1 MSPAVRRVLF
11 GAGGL
16 VLAAVLAWGISGL
29 PGFGRYPGP
38 YGQVVTRLS
47 VPERNATDVVTA
59 VNLDFRGLDT
69 MGEEFILFIS
79 VTAVAVLLRHQR
91 REVEESEEEEE
102 APGRTSPGRDDG
114 LLLFG
119 VALAS
124 VVVVFGLYL
133 VAHGHLTPGGGFQGG
148 AVLASALL
156 LLYLV
161 AGYPAVK
168 RLAPVG
174 LLELGDG
181 VGAAGFVVVG
191 MAALAAG
198 GAFLENFLPAGQ
210 RGLISSSGTMPVIYA
225 FVGLEVATG
234 FTLVLVEF
242 LEQLNVVQGVDR

>member
-1 MSPAVRRVLF
+1 MSPRVRLILFLIGAVPM
-11 GAGGL
+11 AGL
-16 VLAAVLAWGISGL
+16 LALGISGL
-29 PGFGRYPGP
+29 PGFGHYPGP
-38 YGQVVTRLS
+38 YGPLVAGLS
-47 VPERNATDVVTA
+47 VPARNATDVVTA

-91 REVEESEEEEE
+91 REIEESEEEEN
-102 APGRTSPGRDDG
+102 PGRVSPVRDDG

-119 VALAS
+119 VGLAS

-133 VAHGHLTPGGGFQGG
+133 VGHGQLTPGGGFQGG

-161 AGYPAVK
+161 AGYGAVR

-174 LLELGDG
+174 LLELGEG
-181 VGAAGFVVVG
+181 IGAGGFVVVG
-191 MAALAAG
+191 LAAVAVG
-198 GAFLENFLPAGQ
+198 GAFLENFLPRGEH
-210 RGLISSSGTMPVIYA
+210 GLINSAGTMPVIYF

-242 LEQLNVVQGVDR
+242 LEQLNVVKEEG

>member
-1 MSPAVRRVLF
+1 VSPRVRHVLF
-11 GAGGL
+11 LSAGL
-16 VLAAVLAWGISGL
+16 VLAGLLAYGLSGL
-29 PGFGRYPGP
+29 PGFGHYPGP
-38 YGQVVTRLS
+38 YGQLVTKLS

-91 REVEESEEEEE
+91 QEVEESGEEE
-102 APGRTSPGRDDG
+102 APGRTSPARDDG

-119 VALAS
+119 VGLAS

-133 VAHGHLTPGGGFQGG
+133 VAHGQITPGGGFQGG

-161 AGYPAVK
+161 AGYPVIK

-181 VGAAGFVVVG
+181 IGAAGFVVVG
-191 MAALAAG
+191 MAAVAAG
-198 GAFLENFLPAGQ
+198 GAFLENFLPSGEE
-210 RGLISSSGTMPVIYA
+210 GLINSSGTMPVIYL

-234 FTLVLVEF
+234 FSLVLVEF
-242 LEQLNVVQGVDR
+242 LEQLNVVKEEQ